1 MTFER
6 DVANRLVRKLGLK
19 QTPGRDAMKGF
30 AKRARAL
37 QDKGRTVDQAA
48 IIAAK
53 EKFPAEFEPTHYP
66 NQGEPMESLLADIET
81 L

>member
-1 MTFER
+1 MPD

-19 QTPGRDAMKGF
+19 QTPGKDTMKEF
-30 AKRARAL
+30 AECSRAL
-37 QDKGRTVDQAA
+37 QHVGRTIDQAA

-53 EKFPAEFEPTHYP
+53 EKFPAEFEPTRYA
-66 NQGEPMESLLADIET
+66 NQGESMETLLADIEK